1 MLQPLLPSQL
11 SQKVKNSMRRPLEI
25 KAEESSVRSVVS
37 LTSALESLSS
47 MQIAKT
53 KNKVLI
59 SNQFFDEVWGIYKQI
74 RVDVLFN
81 FGRAPEQTTT
91 DKELLILITAKG
103 GLSGDIDQRLVR
115 KVTEHYDETK
125 NDILVIGKHGAL
137 KLKQAHI
144 DYEHFFDLPE
154 GDYINVDPL
163 MDIIRKYSR
172 SRIYYQNYISLSE
185 QAIKDVD
192 LSEVVSSKGRVADL
206 STISDDM
213 VSEKTHIFEPSS
225 YAVAA
230 YLENSI
236 LRLTISQFIY
246 DSRLAQVASR
256 FKAMSAARERSVET
270 AGELRTEYN
279 RAKRTQVDTRLKE
292 SMAGLKKIRAE
303 GAQ

>member
-1 MLQPLLPSQL
+1 
-11 SQKVKNSMRRPLEI
+11 MRRPLEI
-25 KAEESSVRSVVS
+25 KADEVAVKSVVS

-59 SNQFFDEVWGIYKQI
+59 SNQFFDEVWKIYKQI

-81 FGRAPEQTTT
+81 FGREVDEKPI

-103 GLSGDIDQRLVR
+103 GLSGDIDQRLIR
-115 KVTEHYDETK
+115 KFLEYYDEQHH
-125 NDILVIGKHGAL
+125 DVLVIGHHGAL
-137 KLKQAHI
+137 KLKQSHV
-144 DYEHFFDLPE
+144 DYAYYFDLPE

-163 MDIIRKYSR
+163 MDITRKYSR
-172 SRIYYQNYISLSE
+172 SRIFYQNYISLGQQTIE
-185 QAIKDVD
+185 EVD

-206 STISDDM
+206 STVGDDV
-213 VSEKTHIFEPSS
+213 VSEKTYIFEPSS

-256 FKAMSAARERSVET
+256 FKAMSAAKERSIEN
-270 AGELRTEYN
+270 ANELHVEYN
-279 RAKRTQVDTRLKE
+279 RAKRNQVDTRLKE
-292 SMAGLKKIRAE
+292 SLAGLKKVRAG
-303 GAQ
+303 GAA

>member
-1 MLQPLLPSQL
+1 
-11 SQKVKNSMRRPLEI
+11 VRRPLEI
-25 KAEESSVRSVVS
+25 KADEVAVKSVVS

-59 SNQFFDEVWGIYKQI
+59 SNQFFDEVWKIYKQI

-81 FGRAPEQTTT
+81 FGRQVDEKPI

-103 GLSGDIDQRLVR
+103 GLSGDIDQRLIR
-115 KVTEHYDETK
+115 KFLEYYDEQHH
-125 NDILVIGKHGAL
+125 DVLVIGHHGAL
-137 KLKQAHI
+137 KLKQSHV
-144 DYEHFFDLPE
+144 DYAYYFDLPE

-163 MDIIRKYSR
+163 MDITRKYSR
-172 SRIYYQNYISLSE
+172 SRIFYQNYISLGQQTIE
-185 QAIKDVD
+185 EVD

-206 STISDDM
+206 STVGDDV
-213 VSEKTHIFEPSS
+213 VSEKTYIFEPSS

-256 FKAMSAARERSVET
+256 FKAMSAAKERSIEN
-270 AGELRTEYN
+270 ANELHVEYN
-279 RAKRTQVDTRLKE
+279 RAKRNQVDTRLKE
-292 SMAGLKKIRAE
+292 SLAGLKKVRAG
-303 GAQ
+303 GAA

>member
-1 MLQPLLPSQL
+1 
-11 SQKVKNSMRRPLEI
+11 MRRPLEI
-25 KAEESSVRSVVS
+25 KAEEASVRSVVS

-59 SNQFFDEVWGIYKQI
+59 SNQFFDEVWNIYKQI

-81 FGRAPEQTTT
+81 FGRKEDEKPI

-103 GLSGDIDQRLVR
+103 GLSGDIDQRLIR
-115 KVTEHYDETK
+115 KVIERYDETK
-125 NDILVIGKHGAL
+125 NDVLVIGHHGAL
-137 KLKQAHI
+137 KLKQSHI
-144 DYEHFFDLPE
+144 DYTYYFDLPE
-154 GDYINVDPL
+154 RDYINVDPL
-163 MDIIRKYSR
+163 MDLTRKYAR
-172 SRIYYQNYISLSE
+172 SRIFYQNYISLSQQE
-185 QAIKDVD
+185 IKDVD

-206 STISDDM
+206 ATVGDDI

-256 FKAMSAARERSVET
+256 FKAMSAAKERSIDNANT
-270 AGELRTEYN
+270 LHTEYN
-279 RAKRTQVDTRLKE
+279 RSKRNQVDTRLKE
-292 SMAGLKKIRAE
+292 SLAGLKKIRAG
-303 GAQ
+303 GAG

>member
-1 MLQPLLPSQL
+1 
-11 SQKVKNSMRRPLEI
+11 MRRPLEI
-25 KAEESSVRSVVS
+25 KAEEASVRSVVS

-59 SNQFFDEVWGIYKQI
+59 SNQFFDEVWNIYKQI

-81 FGRAPEQTTT
+81 FGRAPEEKPIE
-91 DKELLILITAKG
+91 KELLILITAKA
-103 GLSGDIDQRLVR
+103 GLSGDIDQRLIR
-115 KVTEHYDETK
+115 KFLERYDEAK
-125 NDILVIGKHGAL
+125 HDVLVIGYHGAL
-137 KLKQAHI
+137 KLKQAHV
-144 DYEHFFDLPE
+144 DYTYYFDLPE
-154 GDYINVDPL
+154 NDYINVDPL
-163 MDIIRKYSR
+163 MDITRKYAR
-172 SRIYYQNYISLSE
+172 SRIFYQNYVSLAQQTIE
-185 QAIKDVD
+185 DVD

-206 STISDDM
+206 DTVGDDV
-213 VSEKTHIFEPSS
+213 VSEKTYIFEPSS

-256 FKAMSAARERSVET
+256 FKAMSAAKERSIEN
-270 AGELRTEYN
+270 ANELHVEYN

-292 SMAGLKKIRAE
+292 SLAGLKKIRAG
-303 GAQ
+303 GAA

>member
-1 MLQPLLPSQL
+1 
-11 SQKVKNSMRRPLEI
+11 MRRPLEI
-25 KAEESSVRSVVS
+25 KAEEASVRSVVS

-59 SNQFFDEVWGIYKQI
+59 SNQFFDEVWNIYKQI

-81 FGRAPEQTTT
+81 FGRKVDEKPI

-103 GLSGDIDQRLVR
+103 GLSGDIDQRLIR
-115 KVTEHYDETK
+115 KFSEHYDPTK
-125 NDILVIGKHGAL
+125 NDVLVIGKHGAL

-144 DYEHFFDLPE
+144 NYAYYFDLPE

-163 MDIIRKYSR
+163 MDITKKYAK
-172 SRIYYQNYISLSE
+172 SRIFYQNYVSLS
-185 QAIKDVD
+185 QQVIKEVD
-192 LSEVVSSKGRVADL
+192 LSEVVSSKGRVADMA
-206 STISDDM
+206 TVSDDL
-213 VSEKTHIFEPSS
+213 VTEKTYIFEPSS

-230 YLENSI
+230 YLEESI

-256 FKAMSAARERSVET
+256 FKAMSAAKERSIENANT
-270 AGELRTEYN
+270 LRLEYN
-279 RAKRTQVDTRLKE
+279 RSKRNQVDTRLKE
-292 SMAGLKKIRAE
+292 SLAGLKKIRAG
-303 GAQ
+303 GAEL

>member
-1 MLQPLLPSQL
+1 
-11 SQKVKNSMRRPLEI
+11 MRRPLEI
-25 KAEESSVRSVVS
+25 KADEVAVKSVVS

-59 SNQFFDEVWGIYKQI
+59 SNQFFDEVWKIYKQI

-81 FGRAPEQTTT
+81 FGRQVDEKPI

-103 GLSGDIDQRLVR
+103 GLSGDIDQRLIR
-115 KVTEHYDETK
+115 KFLEYYDEQHH
-125 NDILVIGKHGAL
+125 DVLVIGHHGAL
-137 KLKQAHI
+137 KLKQSHV
-144 DYEHFFDLPE
+144 DYAYYFDLPE

-163 MDIIRKYSR
+163 MDITRKYSR
-172 SRIYYQNYISLSE
+172 SRIFYQNYISLGQQTIE
-185 QAIKDVD
+185 EVD

-206 STISDDM
+206 STVGDDV
-213 VSEKTHIFEPSS
+213 VSEKTYIFEPSS
-225 YAVAA
+225 NAVAA

-256 FKAMSAARERSVET
+256 FKAMSAAKERSIEN
-270 AGELRTEYN
+270 ANELHVEYN
-279 RAKRTQVDTRLKE
+279 RAKRNQVDTRLKE
-292 SMAGLKKIRAE
+292 SLAGLKKVRAG
-303 GAQ
+303 GAA

>member
-1 MLQPLLPSQL
+1 
-11 SQKVKNSMRRPLEI
+11 MRRPLEI
-25 KAEESSVRSVVS
+25 KADEVAVKSVVS

-59 SNQFFDEVWGIYKQI
+59 SNQFFDEVWKIYKQI

-81 FGRAPEQTTT
+81 FGRQVDEKPI

-103 GLSGDIDQRLVR
+103 GLSGDIDQRLIR
-115 KVTEHYDETK
+115 KFLEYYD
-125 NDILVIGKHGAL
+125 DQHHDVLVIGHHGAL
-137 KLKQAHI
+137 KLKQSHV
-144 DYEHFFDLPE
+144 DYAYYFDLPE

-163 MDIIRKYSR
+163 MDITRKYSR
-172 SRIYYQNYISLSE
+172 SRIFYQNYISLGQQTIE
-185 QAIKDVD
+185 EVD

-206 STISDDM
+206 STVGDDV
-213 VSEKTHIFEPSS
+213 VSEKTYIFEPSS

-256 FKAMSAARERSVET
+256 FKAMSAAKERSIEN
-270 AGELRTEYN
+270 ANELHVEYN
-279 RAKRTQVDTRLKE
+279 RAKRNQVDTRLKE
-292 SMAGLKKIRAE
+292 SLAGLKKVRAG
-303 GAQ
+303 GAA